1 MLGSKE
7 HCLRYPINGFLTR
20 LHNNRL
26 TFGERLKVR
35 ERLKLHE
42 LGTPEHIWIAEA
54 MLQLCYRKGASM
66 ACALQMG
73 GWEEIATVATPPN
86 DIL

>member
-1 MLGSKE
+1 MLAPRKDRHGGVTASE
-7 HCLRYPINGFLTR
+7 ALS
-20 LHNNRL
+20 NNQL
-26 TFGERLKVR
+26 TFSEQLKVR

-42 LGTPEHIWIAEA
+42 LGTPEHMWIAEA
-54 MLQLCYRKGASM
+54 MLQLCYRKGAST

-86 DIL
+86 DIF